1 MFIFPVCSPDVIQSL
16 GAVGVR
22 SLSVCML
29 PVVLPWHQ
37 AALLKPVSTFAHF
50 RPSSPLASQAP
61 NHLLKSGLL
70 ETDRGS
76 AFLSYS
82 SQTSDGA
89 SKGAY
94 EGGQVA
100 GGEAQAE
107 HF

>member
-1 MFIFPVCSPDVIQSL
+1 MAPSC
-16 GAVGVR
+16 A
-22 SLSVCML
+22 
-29 PVVLPWHQ
+29 
-37 AALLKPVSTFAHF
+37 LKPVSTFALF
-50 RPSSPLASQAP
+50 GPAVRLLPRLL
-61 NHLLKSGLL
+61 NHLLKSGQHFL
-70 ETDRGS
+70 ETDGRS
-76 AFLSYS
+76 AFLSYP

>member
-1 MFIFPVCSPDVIQSL
+1 MAPSCASEASQHLCPL
-16 GAVGVR
+16 
-22 SLSVCML
+22 
-29 PVVLPWHQ
+29 
-37 AALLKPVSTFAHF
+37 

-61 NHLLKSGLL
+61 NHLLKSGQHFL
-70 ETDRGS
+70 ETDGRS
-76 AFLSYS
+76 AFLSYP